1 MSKPRV
7 VKDYDK
13 LEQDI
18 QEQIK
23 LTYPHGFD
31 KHLITFKNI
40 KNAFVSALPYE
51 TDEKYYL
58 VRMTREEAIAII
70 ADDDDYKEGK
80 LRKAVMEELTNKHD
94 FDDDDEKDD
103 DDDDLLEDD
112 GMVEFNEDEMSGE
125 DDDD

>member
-13 LEQDI
+13 LDQDI

-51 TDEKYYL
+51 TEEKYYL

-80 LRKAVMEELTNKHD
+80 LRKAVMEELSIKHD
-94 FDDDDEKDD
+94 FDDDDDD
-103 DDDDLLEDD
+103 DEDDDDLIDD
-112 GMVEFNEDEMSGE
+112 EILEFNEDEMSGE
-125 DDDD
+125 EDDD

>member
-13 LEQDI
+13 LDLEI

-23 LTYPHGFD
+23 LNYPHGFD
-31 KHLITFKNI
+31 KHLVTFKNI
-40 KNAFVSALPYE
+40 KNAFVSALPFE
-51 TDEKYYL
+51 TEEKYYL

-80 LRKAVMEELTNKHD
+80 LRKAVMEELQIKH
-94 FDDDDEKDD
+94 FDDDDDDED
-103 DDDDLLEDD
+103 DDDDLLDD
-112 GMVEFNEDEMSGE
+112 EVVEFNEDEMSV